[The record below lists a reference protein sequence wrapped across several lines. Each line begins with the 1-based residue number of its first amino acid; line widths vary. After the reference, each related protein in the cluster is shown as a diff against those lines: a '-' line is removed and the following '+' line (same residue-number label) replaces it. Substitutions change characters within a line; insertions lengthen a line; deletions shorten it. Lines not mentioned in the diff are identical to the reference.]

1 MMYGSP
7 ASSATAPQPSPTD
20 GNKNLGAPPYPALF
34 FDHQRLFHKYYDVW
48 ATELMKRRTQY
59 RQNLRKNSWLYHQ
72 SPGPSGGSFYS
83 SVPTRTMFLALG
95 DDLLQIWYSS
105 STNCGHKAAMASLK

>member
-7 ASSATAPQPSPTD
+7 ASSAAPQPSPTD
-20 GNKNLGAPPYPALF
+20 GNKNLWVPPYPALF

-59 RQNLRKNSWLYHQ
+59 GQNLRKNSWLYHQ

-83 SVPTRTMFLALG
+83 SVPTRTMFLAVG

>member
-7 ASSATAPQPSPTD
+7 ASSAAPQPSPTD

-34 FDHQRLFHKYYDVW
+34 FDHQRLFSKKLRCMGD
-48 ATELMKRRTQY
+48 RTHETQDTIIKKN
-59 RQNLRKNSWLYHQ
+59 QRKNSWLYQ
-72 SPGPSGGSFYS
+72 SPGTLGGSFYS
-83 SVPTRTMFLALG
+83 SVPTRTMSPAVG